1 MSAAIATMV
10 HVPGWLFDE
19 TVATAT
25 AALAILAD
33 EFVSMPERE
42 IASECLA
49 AAALWLSFASMPE
62 TTAPLEPRATVR
74 S

>member
-1 MSAAIATMV
+1 MATMI

-19 TVATAT
+19 TLATAS

-42 IASECLA
+42 IASASLV

-62 TTAPLEPRATVR
+62 TTDPASSHISFALTKAI
-74 S
+74 